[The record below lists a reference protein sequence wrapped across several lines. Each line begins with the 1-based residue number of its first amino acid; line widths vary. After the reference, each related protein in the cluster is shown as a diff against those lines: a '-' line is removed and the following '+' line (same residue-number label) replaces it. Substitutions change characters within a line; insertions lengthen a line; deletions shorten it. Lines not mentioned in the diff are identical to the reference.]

1 VCVRV
6 CVVCVHACVRARV
19 CVCVRARV
27 CACVCGCVCVCACL
41 CVCAHVRVRACL
53 CVRVS
58 VPAWLSACVHAC
70 ERACVLGGGGG
81 LQQPREVQGALRVRG
96 KYEWPVSILP
106 KELLERAPHVRVR
119 DLERPPPVA
128 VEERPDRR
136 LLSSGADVARVRGVV
151 VQMWTG

>member
-1 VCVRV
+1 MRLLGCVCE
-6 CVVCVHACVRARV
+6 CVRAR
-19 CVCVRARV
+19 
-27 CACVCGCVCVCACL
+27 
-41 CVCAHVRVRACL
+41 
-53 CVRVS
+53 
-58 VPAWLSACVHAC
+58 AC
-70 ERACVLGGGGG
+70 ERACVFGGGGG

-136 LLSSGADVARVRGVV
+136 LLSSGADVGRVRGVV
-151 VQMWTG
+151 VQLWTG